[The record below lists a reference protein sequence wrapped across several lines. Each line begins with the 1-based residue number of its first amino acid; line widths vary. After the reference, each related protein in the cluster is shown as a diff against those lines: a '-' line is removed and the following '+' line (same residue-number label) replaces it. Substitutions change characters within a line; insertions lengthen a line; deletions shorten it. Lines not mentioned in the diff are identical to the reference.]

1 MANIVPQCEEIEVLL
16 DGNSLDG
23 DIEVEEFNVP
33 DLEILRTNANALC
46 PPLNFEL
53 KVQSDGREM
62 LAAVGNAAGKPN
74 LQLEIRASIKG
85 NYGESVPASW
95 KCRGVLEKMPQP
107 FMPRTMKIEPNVWFT
122 PTQTLELNGA
132 RFYEHIINGEE
143 KYYIDALKG
152 IRRVDGVDQLNRV

>member
-16 DGNSLDG
+16 EGNSLDG

-33 DLEILRTNANALC
+33 DLEILRANANALC
-46 PPLNFEL
+46 PRLNFEL

-62 LAAVGNAAGKPN
+62 LAAVGKAAGKPM
-74 LQLEIRASIKG
+74 QLEIRASIKG

-95 KCRGVLEKMPQP
+95 KCRGVLKKIPQP
-107 FMPRTMKIEPNVWFT
+107 FMPRTGKIEPNVWFT
-122 PTQTLELNGA
+122 PTQTLEFNGA
-132 RFYEHIINGEE
+132 CFYEHIINGEE